1 MSKYANLYEHLKKSD
16 KNSVKMSF
24 ADIEKLI
31 GFTLPESA
39 YKYRAW
45 WSPSKTHTAASGWE
59 RLGWKASVNMETEAV
74 SFFRKN
80 ELDDYRSFWWV
91 NSGASHKSQIS
102 GGYISCPIVREND
115 TQRPTWI
122 NIKYVK
128 KNDVIFSYVQQE
140 IKAIGIAQTD
150 CYEANIPEE
159 YKEIYGER
167 WEVPVEWFELENSF
181 KPKDFI
187 EQILPLLPEKNSPLR
202 THSDDPSKIG
212 NGNQVYLC
220 SISPA
225 LASLLYKLAYHEDA
239 DVIEEIAASEI
250 EKENIP
256 NTEKES
262 LIKSRL
268 GQGKFRAELLKIEPK
283 CRVTGI
289 SDERFL
295 LASHIKPWA
304 VASNFERLDPNNG
317 LMLAP
322 HIDALFDKGLISFSD
337 DGKML
342 IKDQSI
348 ENVLSS
354 WGVDYKKKF
363 GRFTQEQANYLEY
376 HRRELFDLN

>member
-1 MSKYANLYEHLKKSD
+1 M
-16 KNSVKMSF
+16 
-24 ADIEKLI
+24 
-31 GFTLPESA
+31 
-39 YKYRAW
+39 
-45 WSPSKTHTAASGWE
+45 
-59 RLGWKASVNMETEAV
+59 
-74 SFFRKN
+74 
-80 ELDDYRSFWWV
+80 
-91 NSGASHKSQIS
+91 
-102 GGYISCPIVREND
+102 
-115 TQRPTWI
+115 
-122 NIKYVK
+122 
-128 KNDVIFSYVQQE
+128 
-140 IKAIGIAQTD
+140 
-150 CYEANIPEE
+150 
-159 YKEIYGER
+159 
-167 WEVPVEWFELENSF
+167 
-181 KPKDFI
+181 
-187 EQILPLLPEKNSPLR
+187 
-202 THSDDPSKIG
+202 
-212 NGNQVYLC
+212 
-220 SISPA
+220 
-225 LASLLYKLAYHEDA
+225 ASLLYKLAYHEDA

-376 HRRELFDLN
+376 HRRELFDLL